1 MWKSKLFRAAII
13 NMFVR
18 FAQVIFAVLI
28 IGPFIAGNY
37 NLIYFVAGVM
47 LITMCVFGVVMFSFN
62 VKEG

>member
-1 MWKSKLFRAAII
+1 MWKSKLLRSAII

-37 NLIYFVAGVM
+37 NIKYLVEGMM
-47 LITMCVFGVVMFSFN
+47 LIALCVFGVVMFSFDI
-62 VKEG
+62 KED